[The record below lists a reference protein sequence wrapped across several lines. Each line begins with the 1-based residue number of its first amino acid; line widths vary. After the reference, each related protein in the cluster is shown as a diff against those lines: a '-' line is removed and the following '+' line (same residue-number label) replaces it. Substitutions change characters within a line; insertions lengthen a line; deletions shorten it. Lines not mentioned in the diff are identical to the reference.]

1 MPHKE
6 IQIEQLYSKIIYL
19 LTCSHWN
26 DLRDV
31 FNLMSI

>member
-6 IQIEQLYSKIIYL
+6 IQIGQLFSKSIYL

-26 DLRDV
+26 DL
-31 FNLMSI
+31 